1 MVRKQPLELH
11 ITLDRFL
18 QASLLV
24 MLASGYLA
32 VAFSGELDL
41 AALVLGAAA
50 LIARLL
56 HLSGLV
62 HIAIPGAWVNA
73 ATLLYLCFVP
83 VDYFFLSRDFTR
95 TTVHMVIFVAA
106 AKLLTASTGRDSV
119 LLGVVAFLELLAA
132 SILSTNV
139 TFLLLLIPFLCA
151 SLAALASSEIRRSLR
166 GREVVR
172 AGTSSIGRRLGLLT
186 ALSGAAILLLTVAL
200 FFVLPRT
207 AHAALDR
214 LMPISQRVS
223 GFASEVTLGQPGA
236 IARSSLPVLHARFD
250 EQLPPSGLHW
260 RGTALAEFDGWKW
273 YNSPNPEESLRVNGS
288 LVQLVSDD
296 QRRRPGRRMNYEV
309 ILNGNSEY
317 LFLAGL
323 GENLRIGADRL
334 VRDSSGGVRLPFAQ
348 SEGLRYAVYSFA
360 EPGGVLDEAPPH
372 ELSAGERSRYLN
384 LPLLDARIPELAR
397 AVSDSSRGDAARAQA
412 IEHYLRT
419 RFNYSLDSTS
429 SAAAD
434 PLSDFLFVSRAGHC
448 EYFAS
453 AMAVMLRELSIPSR
467 VATGF
472 LGGTPNPLTQWLVV
486 RASDAH
492 AWVEAW
498 IPGQGWTLFDPTPSA
513 AEGGAPAGWLAK
525 VNMYLDAAGT
535 LWLEWVVGYDLD
547 RQLTLA
553 FRVDQSRRQGV
564 PWLVRTF
571 RRVIAL
577 RWTGFFSSGSPGR
590 ASPGQTSA
598 LIAALGVALLG
609 ALLFRRRI
617 AAGFSRVARIRRRG
631 GSSAAIHEAARL
643 YRAMLAALRKRGIVK
658 PPFQTAGE
666 LCAAL
671 PASDASLLVAEFT
684 SRYEQ
689 LRFGRNDEVT
699 ANLEDLL
706 HKIEALPR

>member
-1 MVRKQPLELH
+1 MVRKHPLELRDS
-11 ITLDRFL
+11 LDRFL
-18 QASLLV
+18 QTALLV

-50 LIARLL
+50 LLARLL

-62 HIAIPGAWVNA
+62 RISIPGAWVNA
-73 ATLLYLCFVP
+73 ATLLYLCFLP

-106 AKLLTASTGRDSV
+106 VKLLTASTGRDSV

-151 SLAALASSEIRRSLR
+151 SLAALTSSEICRSLR

-172 AGTSSIGRRLGLLT
+172 AGTASISRRLGLL
-186 ALSGAAILLLTVAL
+186 ACLSGAAILLLTVAL

-207 AHAALDR
+207 ARAALDR
-214 LMPISQRVS
+214 LMPASQRVS

-236 IARSSLPVLHARFD
+236 IARSSAQVFHARFD

-273 YNSPNPEESLRVNGS
+273 YNSPVPGESLRVSGS

-296 QRRRPGRRMNYEV
+296 QRRRKGRRMNYEV

-317 LFLAGL
+317 LFLAGFP
-323 GENLRIGADRL
+323 ENLRIGADRL

-348 SEGLRYAVYSFA
+348 SEGLRYAVFSFVA
-360 EPGGVLDEAPPH
+360 ADEVLDEAPPH
-372 ELSAGERSRYLN
+372 ALSAAQRSGYLS
-384 LPLLDARIPELAR
+384 LPTLDARIPELAR
-397 AVSDSSRGDAARAQA
+397 GVSASATGAADRARA
-412 IEHYLRT
+412 IEQYLRT
-419 RFNYSLDSTS
+419 RFSYSLNS
-429 SAAAD
+429 SSSEAAD
-434 PLSDFLFVSRAGHC
+434 PLADFLFVSRTGHC

-467 VATGF
+467 VVTGF
-472 LGGTPNPLTQWLVV
+472 LGGTPNPLTKWMVV

-498 IPGQGWTLFDPTPSA
+498 IPGQGWTTFDPTPSA
-513 AEGGAPAGWLAK
+513 VDLGAAGGLLAK

-535 LWLEWVVGYDLD
+535 LWQEWVVGYDLD

-553 FRVDQSRRQGV
+553 FKMDQSRRRGV

-571 RRVIAL
+571 RRLLAL
-577 RWTGFFSSGSPGR
+577 RLPGSIG
-590 ASPGQTSA
+590 PGQKSGLA
-598 LIAALGVALLG
+598 VALGLTLLAG
-609 ALLFRRRI
+609 LLFRRRI
-617 AAGFSRVARIRRRG
+617 AAGLSRAAGIRRRG
-631 GSSAAIHEAARL
+631 DSSAAIHEAARL
-643 YRAMLAALRKRGIVK
+643 YRRMLAALRKRGLVK
-658 PPFQTAGE
+658 PPFQTAAEFCAE
-666 LCAAL
+666 L
-671 PASDASLLVAEFT
+671 PISDASQLVAEFT
-684 SRYEQ
+684 LRYEQ
-689 LRFGRNDEVT
+689 VRFGRHSEET